1 MTIFFAGAILKA
13 SFQKQIKWY
22 IKNKTVGKP
31 SKNKK
36 DDTKTDFYEK
46 SSKGSYSDFPVLDFP
61 VLKSV
66 Y

>member
-1 MTIFFAGAILKA
+1 MNDNLFAGAILKA

-22 IKNKTVGKP
+22 IKNKTVDKP
-31 SKNKK
+31 SKNNKK

-46 SSKGSYSDFPVLDFP
+46 SSKGSYSDFPVL
-61 VLKSV
+61 KSV

>member
-1 MTIFFAGAILKA
+1 MNDNLFAGAILKA

-22 IKNKTVGKP
+22 IKNKTVDKP
-31 SKNKK
+31 SKNNKK

-46 SSKGSYSDFPVLDFP
+46 SSKRSYSDFP